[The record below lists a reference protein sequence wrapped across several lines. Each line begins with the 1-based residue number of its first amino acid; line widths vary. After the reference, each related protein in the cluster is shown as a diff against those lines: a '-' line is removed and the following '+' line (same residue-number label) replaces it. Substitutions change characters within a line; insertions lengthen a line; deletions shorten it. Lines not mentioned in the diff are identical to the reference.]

1 MPDGQAK
8 SPRALPKATP
18 PKKRRNKP
26 ILSIRARLIVVA
38 LLAIAPLMVERVR
51 GLERARVERAAV
63 ARSQVIDLARSGVAA
78 QREVVDSTRALL
90 RVAARVYTKMP
101 FDAPE
106 CNQILSD
113 LSSNVPWMRML
124 AIVGSNGQVRC
135 GSDPSVLGLNI
146 ADRPYFQNALHSREF
161 ALSDYLIRR
170 VSGIPGVMATFPVMK
185 EGGVATT
192 SVVVASLDLRWI
204 GELAAS
210 AAQGAGT
217 EVFVI
222 DGGGTV
228 LAASAEEGQL
238 VGKNFAG
245 HELTKELLAK
255 DEGTTTTKDFDG
267 TSRILGLVRVPWTKA
282 RLAVG
287 VDESVVHSGIDREIS
302 IAYVQ
307 LGVFGMLVLL
317 AAWFGGERLILRPI
331 RSLVRT
337 ATRFGRGDLRVR
349 AADEPW
355 MAEFEPLAAA
365 FDDMARK
372 LAAREEELKIANQHL
387 EELASLDGLTGL
399 ANRRGFDR
407 ELDHAWRHAD
417 ELREPLALI
426 MIDIDYFKLFND
438 RYGHVQGDACLRA
451 VGETLSLVAL
461 DKALIVARYGGE
473 EFALLLPGLDIEH
486 AIALAEEARRSIEA
500 LLMTHAESPCGIVTI
515 SIGVESRV
523 PAFGQS
529 AACLV
534 EAADRALY
542 DAKRRGRNTVV
553 AHSPLLL
560 SSAS

>member
-1 MPDGQAK
+1 MSDVQAK
-8 SPRALPKATP
+8 SPKTLPETAP
-18 PKKRRNKP
+18 PERRRNKP

-51 GLERARVERAAV
+51 GLERARVERGAV
-63 ARSQVIDLARSGVAA
+63 ARSQVIDLARSGIAA
-78 QREVVDSTRALL
+78 QREVIDSTRALL
-90 RVAARVYTKMP
+90 RAAARVYTKMP
-101 FDAPE
+101 LGAQD

-113 LSSNVPWMRML
+113 LSSNVPWIRML
-124 AIVGSNGQVRC
+124 AMVGHSGQVKCGSNPAVIGV
-135 GSDPSVLGLNI
+135 NI
-146 ADRPYFQNALHSREF
+146 ADRPYFQNALQSRDF
-161 ALSDYLIRR
+161 GLSDYVIRR
-170 VSGIPGVMATFPVMK
+170 VSGVPGLMATFPVIK
-185 EGGVATT
+185 DGGQVAA
-192 SVVVASLDLRWI
+192 VAVASLDLNWI
-204 GELAAS
+204 SEVAAS
-210 AAQGAGT
+210 ATQGAGT
-217 EVFVI
+217 EVIVI

-228 LAASAEEGQL
+228 LAASAGEQDL

-245 HELTKELLAK
+245 HELTKELLSK
-255 DEGTTTTKDFDG
+255 DEGTTTARDYDG
-267 TSRILGLVRVPWTKA
+267 TQRILGFIRVPWTNA

-287 VDESVVHSGIDREIS
+287 IDEAVVHSGIDREIS

-307 LGVFGMLVLL
+307 LGVFGLLVLL

-337 ATRFGRGDLRVR
+337 ATRFGRGDLRAR

-355 MAEFEPLAAA
+355 IAEFEPLAAA

-372 LAAREEELKIANQHL
+372 LAAREEELQIANQHL

-407 ELDHAWRHAD
+407 EVDRAWRQAED
-417 ELREPLALI
+417 LQEPLALM
-426 MIDIDYFKLFND
+426 MIDIDHFKLFND

-461 DKALIVARYGGE
+461 SEALMVARYGGE
-473 EFALLLPGLDIEH
+473 EFALLLPRLDIER
-486 AIALAEEARRSIEA
+486 AVALAEVARRSIA
-500 LLMTHAESPCGIVTI
+500 QLSITHADAPSGIVTI
-515 SIGVESRV
+515 SIGVEACI
-523 PAFGQS
+523 PQPGQS
-529 AACLV
+529 ADCLI

-542 DAKRRGRNTVV
+542 DAKRRGRNAVV

>member
-1 MPDGQAK
+1 M
-8 SPRALPKATP
+8 R
-18 PKKRRNKP
+18 
-26 ILSIRARLIVVA
+26 
-38 LLAIAPLMVERVR
+38 ERF
-51 GLERARVERAAV
+51 AV
-63 ARSQVIDLARSGVAA
+63 I
-78 QREVVDSTRALL
+78 
-90 RVAARVYTKMP
+90 
-101 FDAPE
+101 
-106 CNQILSD
+106 
-113 LSSNVPWMRML
+113 
-124 AIVGSNGQVRC
+124 
-135 GSDPSVLGLNI
+135 GLNI
-146 ADRPYFQNALHSREF
+146 SDRPYFQSALHSREF

-170 VSGIPGVMATFPVMK
+170 VSGVPGVMATFPVMK
-185 EGGVATT
+185 EGGVVTT
-192 SVVVASLDLRWI
+192 SVIVASLDLRWI
-204 GELAAS
+204 GELAAN

-228 LAASAEEGQL
+228 LAASAEEEQL

-255 DEGTTTTKDFDG
+255 DEGTTTAKDFDG
-267 TSRILGLVRVPWTKA
+267 TTRILGFVRVPWTNA

-302 IAYVQ
+302 VAYVQ
-307 LGVFGMLVLL
+307 LGVFGILVLL

-337 ATRFGRGDLRVR
+337 ATRFGRGDLRAR

-372 LAAREEELKIANQHL
+372 LAAREEELQIANQHL
-387 EELASLDGLTGL
+387 DELASLDGLTGL

-407 ELDHAWRHAD
+407 ELDHAWHRAD

-426 MIDIDYFKLFND
+426 MIDIDHFKLFND

-486 AIALAEEARRSIEA
+486 AVALAEEARRSIEE
-500 LLMTHAESPCGIVTI
+500 LLMTHADSPCGIVTI
-515 SIGVESRV
+515 SIGVEFARAGAWPIGRLPGRGGGSCALRCKKARSQHGDHALV
-523 PAFGQS
+523 PA
-529 AACLV
+529 V
-534 EAADRALY
+534 E
-542 DAKRRGRNTVV
+542 RRKLTGE
-553 AHSPLLL
+553 PQ
-560 SSAS
+560 